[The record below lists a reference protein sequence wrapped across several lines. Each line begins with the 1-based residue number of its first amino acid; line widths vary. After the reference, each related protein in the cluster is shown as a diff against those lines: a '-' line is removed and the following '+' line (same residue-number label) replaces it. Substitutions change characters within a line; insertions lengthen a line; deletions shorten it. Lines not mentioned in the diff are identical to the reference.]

1 MVIPDPHAVLRGD
14 PIADHMRSWGESDLY
29 NSTRVVRAFELEPT
43 SARHGPVVPPPATT
57 RSQVLNPEACGTSMG
72 GGSNSPLYSEVGDD
86 LGGHDG
92 DISSVLEAGGRNRVS
107 TPRDS
112 FSDVEVEENGSP
124 VPPAS
129 GDQGDNGG
137 APSPP
142 SSGGR
147 NSSTPR
153 DSFSDVEVEENG
165 SPVPPASGDQG
176 DNGGAPSPP
185 SSGGRNSGDHENLAG
200 KRSAPGSPTGTGP
213 HGLIIL
219 FPHFKIITC
228 FQLQTLAGR
237 STSEVFL

>member
-1 MVIPDPHAVLRGD
+1 
-14 PIADHMRSWGESDLY
+14 
-29 NSTRVVRAFELEPT
+29 
-43 SARHGPVVPPPATT
+43 
-57 RSQVLNPEACGTSMG
+57 MG

-92 DISSVLEAGGRNRVS
+92 DISSVLEAGVRNRVS

-112 FSDVEVEENGSP
+112 FSDVEVEGNGSP
-124 VPPAS
+124 VPP
-129 GDQGDNGG
+129 G
-137 APSPP
+137 
-142 SSGGR
+142 
-147 NSSTPR
+147 
-153 DSFSDVEVEENG
+153 
-165 SPVPPASGDQG
+165 SGDQG

-219 FPHFKIITC
+219 FPHFKIITY